1 MVVDHMET
9 DLKSRGLGLLL
20 VVLATA
26 CWSTSGIFIN
36 LIIKNSQITPIGLA
50 FWRDIGAFVC
60 LLIGLAIFR
69 RDLLHVNPKDL
80 PWLLVMGAF
89 SIGLFHVL
97 WNISVTTIGASVS
110 TVIQSNAPIFVTV
123 MAWLIWKEPLTARKI
138 VAIALAVV
146 GTVLISRLDN
156 FGQSDITV
164 LGILIALAAAL
175 GYGSFSLF
183 GKKLSAAY
191 SSWTI
196 LVYVFGM
203 ASVVLFPFQFT
214 SSSPWVEAP
223 TVQLNYA
230 GLVLLT
236 TLLGFSIYTAA
247 LRRLQASVAAITA
260 NTEVPFAAIL
270 AYLFLGERLD
280 GWQIMGAV
288 LIVTAVILISLPS
301 AAARRARRAVA
312 VTNVD

>member
-1 MVVDHMET
+1 MTEHMQT
-9 DLKSRGLGLLL
+9 DIKSRALGLLL
-20 VVLATA
+20 VVVATA

-36 LIIKNSQITPIGLA
+36 LIIANSRITPIGLA
-50 FWRDIGAFVC
+50 FWRDIGTFAC
-60 LLIGLAIFR
+60 LLVGLAIFR
-69 RDLLHVNPKDL
+69 RDLLRVARRDL

-123 MAWLIWKEPLTARKI
+123 MAWLLWKEPLTTKKI
-138 VAIALAVV
+138 AAIALAVI

-156 FGQSDITV
+156 LGQSDITV
-164 LGILIALAAAL
+164 MGILIALAAAL

-183 GKKLSAAY
+183 GKQLSSSY

-203 ASVVLFPFQFT
+203 ASIVLFPFQFG
-214 SSSPWVEAP
+214 SSSPWTEAP
-223 TVQLNYA
+223 TVQLNFA

-236 TLLGFSIYTAA
+236 TLAGFSIYTVA

-270 AYLFLGERLD
+270 AYLVLGERLD
-280 GWQIMGAV
+280 GWQIVGAM
-288 LIVTAVILISLPS
+288 LIITAVILISLPS
-301 AAARRARRAVA
+301 PAARRARRTVA
-312 VTNVD
+312 TSNVE